1 MDVRKEQ
8 NSNFAPYSTKPKGKQ
23 KKRQSWSMKLVCL
36 CRQDDDQ
43 VPSSASAK
51 EALLQAGLGERS
63 VVLPDIFCTKEEFMQ
78 AMIAT
83 YPKLKDCG
91 GFEFLR
97 CIPNTKR
104 LEVITPKLAHT
115 PKLLRSIIG
124 TGRVFIRPIQSNL
137 SLEADTSVCSSPEV
151 YIELLNCFGGFTAKD
166 NHTEVYV
173 CSF

>member
-8 NSNFAPYSTKPKGKQ
+8 TSNFAPYSTKPKGKQ

-78 AMIAT
+78 TMIAT

>member
-1 MDVRKEQ
+1 MEVRQEQ
-8 NSNFAPYSTKPKGKQ
+8 TSNFAPYSTKRKGKL
-23 KKRQSWSMKLVCL
+23 KKCQSWSMKLVCL

-43 VPSSASAK
+43 VPSSASVK
-51 EALLQAGLGERS
+51 ETLLQAGLGERS

-78 AMIAT
+78 TIMAT
-83 YPKLKDCG
+83 FPKLKSCG

-124 TGRVFIRPIQSNL
+124 SGRVFIRPIQSNL

-151 YIELLNCFGGFTAKD
+151 DILIFKID
-166 NHTEVYV
+166 
-173 CSF
+173 